1 MRSLLI
7 YLHSCKPH
15 NRWNFNPQN
24 TQKTQFDKTMRRE
37 VYSRQI
43 IKYFTIDKLCGG
55 AKMFKKILV
64 ICLAMVMVL
73 TMVPAVAFAAPST
86 SITSFDDINAAID
99 AIPYGGSGEITIKDL
114 HMMGL
119 EAGLWVEGKD
129 ITFNFVNSGIYV
141 NEGPVLF
148 AVDSNITIN
157 MDDESKLASNNS
169 DGYAGV
175 IRVEDWNLSD
185 EKNYTL
191 TLNGGQYVS
200 ENNSCALAASTDC
213 TIVID
218 KAVVQ
223 GGLNEAAA
231 TSDLETG
238 NIVINAGRF
247 TVDTK
252 DFAADGKYS
261 GKAGDYYYVRDTEYT
276 DEYLA
281 AIPNGQVVFN
291 YVYPQTEEDLWLP
304 VDDFWNENYEKGIDV
319 ALYVDSISKDFLTG
333 NVILHEG
340 KYNEEVHTV
349 DLVWNYDADIYEATQ
364 KLVEKFPKDRE
375 WFIVKDLEFVNYLV
389 NSNLEND
396 GMGDTLANYSSEL
409 KGILDNYNYTL
420 LVDVRAGSDDPFCTE
435 NVGFAKFLQDGV
447 VYHVTEPLGARAE
460 HVIYVPDDT
469 ADTPEALMAAAEKRV
484 TDYFGKDII
493 DIQLSDYTVEK
504 YKEETL
510 ADYDAQLAEA
520 EAQIPALKARMDEL
534 QALID
539 EESCKE
545 NPDQM
550 LIEQYTVEHSNTW
563 FTLTDYEWIA
573 ESVPDDIKSFN
584 DNFKAGGDY
593 EYLSNAAGGYIFDVS
608 FNGSVYYQFII
619 IKDSSQMITP
629 TYKTVD
635 YATKVE
641 INTEDSSVPLDTII
655 SADVLTS
662 GTEYDRIKGALNEE
676 KIYMYDLS
684 LYSSTT
690 GQNVSKLEN
699 GEFQVKIPVPAGF
712 DSNDMTVYYVDADN
726 KVTEHAVT
734 IENSY
739 VTFTT
744 DHFSIYTLAISSNAE
759 NGAGTVTPEQTPAK
773 PDVPPT
779 GDNNMMLLWA
789 SVAILGA
796 AGLTV
801 SRKRKEQ

>member
-1 MRSLLI
+1 MTKL
-7 YLHSCKPH
+7 CGGG
-15 NRWNFNPQN
+15 
-24 TQKTQFDKTMRRE
+24 

-43 IKYFTIDKLCGG
+43 IKYFTRDKLCGG

-157 MDDESKLASNNS
+157 MDDESRLSSSNS
-169 DGYAGV
+169 DEYAGV
-175 IRVEDWNLSD
+175 IRMEDWDLSD
-185 EKNYTL
+185 DKSYTL
-191 TLNGGQYVS
+191 TINGGEYVS
-200 ENNSCALAASTDC
+200 ENNSVA
-213 TIVID
+213 I
-218 KAVVQ
+218 
-223 GGLNEAAA
+223 AAA
-231 TSDLETG
+231 TDCSVIVNKAVIQGGFVEAFAAGFEDKTG
-238 NIVINAGRF
+238 QITINDGRF
-247 TVDTK
+247 TVDVK
-252 DFAADGKYS
+252 EYAAEGKFTCN
-261 GKAGDYYYVRDTEYT
+261 AGDYYYVRDTEYS

-281 AIPNGQVVFN
+281 VVPDGQVVFN
-291 YVYPQTEEDLWLP
+291 FVTPKTEDDLVLP
-304 VDDFWNENYEKGIDV
+304 LEYFWSENYEKGIE
-319 ALYVDSISKDFLTG
+319 ATLRGESISEDFSKG
-333 NVILHEG
+333 EVVINEG

-409 KGILDNYNYTL
+409 KTLIDNLNYTL
-420 LVDVRAGSDDPFCTE
+420 FVDVRAGSDDPFCTE
-435 NVGFAKFLQDGV
+435 NVGEAKFMQNGV
-447 VYHVTEPLGARAE
+447 VYYTASALGARAE
-460 HVIYVPDDT
+460 HAIYVPDDT
-469 ADTPEALMAAAEKRV
+469 ADTPEALIAAAEKRV
-484 TDYFGKDII
+484 TDYFGKDVM
-493 DIQLSDYTVEK
+493 DIEYNGYTVDA

-510 ADYDAQLAEA
+510 AYYEAQIADA
-520 EAQIPALKARMDEL
+520 EAQIPVLKARMDEL

-573 ESVPDDIKSFN
+573 ESYPSYKQGFI

-593 EYLSNAAGGYIFDVS
+593 EYLSNAAGGYVFDVS

-635 YATKVE
+635 FKTKVE
-641 INTEDSSVPLDTII
+641 IKTESTIPLDTVIG
-655 SADVLTS
+655 ADVLTS
-662 GTEYDRIKGALNEE
+662 GTEYDRIMGVLNAE
-676 KIYMYDLS
+676 KAQMYDLT
-684 LYSSTT
+684 LYSNTT
-690 GQNVSKLEN
+690 GQNITKFED
-699 GEFQVKIPVPAGF
+699 GKFQVSVPIPEGWDSAG
-712 DSNDMTVYYVDADN
+712 MTVYYVDADG
-726 KVTEHAVT
+726 KVTEHEVTPENGYAVFDT
-734 IENSY
+734 Y
-739 VTFTT
+739 
-744 DHFSIYTLAISSNAE
+744 HFSIYTLVSK
-759 NGAGTVTPEQTPAK
+759 GATTTTPAE
-773 PDVPPT
+773 PATPAAPAVPPT
-779 GDNNMMLLWA
+779 GDNNL
-789 SVAILGA
+789 AILWMA
-796 AGLTV
+796 ALVLAGTGLTIA
-801 SRKRKEQ
+801 RKRKDQ